1 MNKPNYFAPEME
13 LLNVVIESGYEMS
26 IQDGDSMDYGDGGEG
41 TPLD

>member
-1 MNKPNYFAPEME
+1 MKKTDYFAPELE

-41 TPLD
+41 TLLD